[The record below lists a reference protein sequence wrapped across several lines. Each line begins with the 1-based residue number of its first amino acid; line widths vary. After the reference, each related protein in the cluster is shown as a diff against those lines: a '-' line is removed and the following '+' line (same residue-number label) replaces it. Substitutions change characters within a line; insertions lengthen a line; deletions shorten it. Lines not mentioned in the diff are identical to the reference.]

1 MPACDWL
8 RRDAAGRLLIE
19 LHVQPGAR
27 CTEAV
32 GLHDGALKLKLAA
45 PPVDGKANELL
56 VKWIA
61 ERCGVGRRE
70 VELVSGQTSRRK
82 RVSVSGIGGGE
93 AALDAVMR
101 SLRGQG

>member
-1 MPACDWL
+1 MADWL
-8 RRDAAGRLLIE
+8 RRDNAGRVLID

-27 CTEAV
+27 STEAV

-56 VKWIA
+56 IKWIA

-82 RVSVSGIGGGE
+82 RVSVTGIAAGE
-93 AALDAVMR
+93 PALLALMRQLQGDAN
-101 SLRGQG
+101 